1 LPSFLPHFS
10 FFVYCSGA
18 FSVDIIT
25 DGEVEAMMK
34 ELAQPLFSAAGIDEN
49 RVKVFIINGSSINA
63 FVTDNNSI
71 FR

>member
-1 LPSFLPHFS
+1 
-10 FFVYCSGA
+10 VYCSGA
-18 FSVDIIT
+18 FSVGIIT

-49 RVKVFIINGSSINA
+49 GVKVFIINGSSINA

-71 FR
+71 FL